1 MLEFLKS
8 TVGRKYL
15 MGLTG
20 LVWVG
25 FVLTHMAANMLI
37 IFSPNAYNQYSHAL
51 TSNKILLYSAE
62 GVLVG
67 ALIVHIICAIT
78 LTLKNRGARK
88 SRYAVKPNGVKGPS
102 FASTFMGVQGS
113 IILAFIILHLITFK
127 YGNYYETTVDGVV
140 MRDLH
145 RLVLEVFQIPIYVFW
160 YVVSLVLLLFHL
172 SHGAQSIFQSFG
184 FLERKLM
191 LPIKKFAWGYAIIVI
206 AGFLS
211 QPLYVY
217 LIYKK

>member
-25 FVLTHMAANMLI
+25 FILTHMLANMLI
-37 IFSPNAYNQYSHAL
+37 IFSPDAYNQYAHLL
-51 TSNKILLYSAE
+51 TSNKLLLYSAE
-62 GVLVG
+62 SVLVL
-67 ALIVHIICAIT
+67 ALIVHVICAIS
-78 LTLKNRGARK
+78 LTAKNRNARG
-88 SRYAVKPNGVKGPS
+88 SRYAVKPNGEKGPS
-102 FASTFMGVQGS
+102 FASTFMGVQGT
-113 IILAFIILHLITFK
+113 IILAFIIIHLITFK
-127 YGNYYETTVDGVV
+127 YGTYYETTVDGIV

-145 RLVLEVFQIPIYVFW
+145 RLVLEVFQIPMYVFG
-160 YVVSLVLLLFHL
+160 YIISLVLLFFHL
-172 SHGAQSIFQSFG
+172 SHGARSVFQSFG
-184 FLERKLM
+184 ILEKKYM
-191 LPIKKFAWGYAIIVI
+191 SPIKKFAWGYAIIVV

-217 LIYKK
+217 LIYQK